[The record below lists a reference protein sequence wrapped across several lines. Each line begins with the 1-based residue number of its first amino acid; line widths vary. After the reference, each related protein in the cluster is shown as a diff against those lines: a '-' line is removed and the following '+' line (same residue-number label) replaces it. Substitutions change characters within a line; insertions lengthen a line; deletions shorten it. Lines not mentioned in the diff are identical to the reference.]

1 MARSLPPAGSAFE
14 KLSSEVHVRV
24 VEALLKLSVG
34 MRRFAWDRAAAAG
47 LTPTQA
53 EILRCIERAGARGLR
68 MREVAAELALS
79 APTTTDAVSAL
90 VSKGYVTRESDEND
104 RRGFR
109 VQLTKSGVAL
119 SAELSEWFAAVSGAV
134 AALPDKDEEELL
146 RMLIEVLS
154 TLQSSEG
161 MPTLKM
167 CVSCRH
173 FSPHSSGDLAYPHRC
188 ELVGSAFADRHL
200 RIDCPEQEPAPDGT
214 SRDRWVRLR
223 RK

>member
-1 MARSLPPAGSAFE
+1 MPRSLPPSGSAFE
-14 KLSSEVHVRV
+14 KLSSKVHVRV

-53 EILRCIERAGARGLR
+53 EILR

-109 VQLTKSGVAL
+109 VQLTKSGAL
-119 SAELSEWFAAVSGAV
+119 LSTELSEWFSAVSGAV
-134 AALPDKDEEELL
+134 AELPDKDEEELL
-146 RMLIEVLS
+146 RMLIQVLS
-154 TLQSSEG
+154 TLQTSEG

-173 FSPHSSGDLAYPHRC
+173 FAPHSSGDPAYPHRC

-200 RIDCPEQEPAPDGT
+200 RIDCREQEPAPDDVA
-214 SRDRWVRLR
+214 RERWVRLR